1 MRSAGSDIWK
11 RHAVLREGDRVTIR
25 RTQHSALLGSDAYVV
40 QESASGSNHLISS
53 VTA

>member
-1 MRSAGSDIWK
+1 MRSADSDIWK
-11 RHAVLREGDRVTIR
+11 RHAVLRDDRVTIR